1 MQWEPLQYLLLFGLN
16 YLPKIKVRCY
26 TQCIKL
32 WNMTVRTKTSGKTI
46 ALLKMR
52 RLWLRPKR
60 DLRSVFF
67 VKRWLDKTL
76 AISYRILSKKE
87 VLELGDVCIFS
98 NFFRKISRIFVCNI
112 GTIPIDFYGISRD
125 VKRTRKFLLLVM
137 LLLWNN
143 INQQGIIKVTMCL

>member
-1 MQWEPLQYLLLFGLN
+1 MIHCPMFVKHDGT
-16 YLPKIKVRCY
+16 I
-26 TQCIKL
+26 
-32 WNMTVRTKTSGKTI
+32 RTKTSGKTI
-46 ALLKMR
+46 AILKMR

-137 LLLWNN
+137 LFLWNKHQPTRHHESQN
-143 INQQGIIKVTMCL
+143 VFIEHFQTYPPRGIYKLCDGSHP